1 MIQPFARASAY
12 TLRPMHAP
20 MPLRSAFAA
29 SALAASLALAPAT
42 GAAQQLAQR
51 SVVQAEDVRYDHAQ
65 VIRARPVYQTLNA
78 TRMEERCRTPAGV
91 VVVEPAGA
99 EKGRFERFVEA
110 VRGVLTGD
118 SGESNAPRTVT
129 ERPSNASGCEMV
141 QVERQFRRPIAY
153 DVDYVYKGAKYR
165 SRLPEDPGN
174 LVRVRVSVTP
184 VVGAVDEP

>member
-1 MIQPFARASAY
+1 MPAPVAPRI
-12 TLRPMHAP
+12 LRVAP
-20 MPLRSAFAA
+20 
-29 SALAASLALAPAT
+29 LALCLALPSA
-42 GAAQQLAQR
+42 AAVAQQMAQR

-78 TRMEERCRTPAGV
+78 TRMEERCETPGGV

-110 VRGVLTGD
+110 VRGVLAGD
-118 SGESNAPRTVT
+118 AGADTPRSVAA
-129 ERPSNASGCEMV
+129 RPDDATDCAMV
-141 QVERQFRRPIAY
+141 QVERRFRRPIAY

>member
-1 MIQPFARASAY
+1 MPAPRPRFRHPS
-12 TLRPMHAP
+12 TL
-20 MPLRSAFAA
+20 
-29 SALAASLALAPAT
+29 LAAACLAVLPAA
-42 GAAQQLAQR
+42 GLAQQAAQR
-51 SVVQAEDVRYDHAQ
+51 SVIQTEDVRYDHAQ

-78 TRMEERCRTPAGV
+78 TRMEERCRTPDGV

-118 SGESNAPRTVT
+118 AASNEPRTVAA
-129 ERPSNASGCEMV
+129 RPANAAGCEMV

-153 DVDYVYKGAKYR
+153 DVDYVYKGEKYR

-174 LVRVRVSVTP
+174 LLRVRVSVTP

>member
-1 MIQPFARASAY
+1 VAG
-12 TLRPMHAP
+12 H
-20 MPLRSAFAA
+20 
-29 SALAASLALAPAT
+29 
-42 GAAQQLAQR
+42 AQQAAQR
-51 SVVQAEDVRYDHAQ
+51 SVIQAEDVRYDHAQ

-78 TRMEERCRTPAGV
+78 TRMEERCVTPAGL

-99 EKGRFERFVEA
+99 EKGRFERFVDA

-118 SGESNAPRTVT
+118 TEANEPRSVSR
-129 ERPSNASGCEMV
+129 RPADATGCEMV
-141 QVERQFRRPIAY
+141 QVERRFRRPIAY

-184 VVGAVDEP
+184 VVGTVDEP